1 MSHQPKG
8 GDAMKPTIRATTT
21 IRGRNGV
28 QEGQRRARAIGFVP
42 ILESVAPNALRLCK
56 LARTR
61 DRSNGQY
68 PEIVVLDNSVRSTP
82 GEARRLRDIE
92 RDRTNIAWTVVEA

>member
-1 MSHQPKG
+1 M
-8 GDAMKPTIRATTT
+8 TRATTT

-61 DRSNGQY
+61 DRNGQY
-68 PEIVVLDNSVRSTP
+68 PEIVVLDNSTRSTP